1 MNTGFIESVAR
12 RFSELAFQD
21 KSSQELDIEWVAT
34 KACRLWRVHGY
45 GMWLVHNG
53 NSSNSI
59 NSSFTVITL
68 HLKLILEFES
78 CFDIGCILSLVL
90 IWTFFCPVFMSD
102 MFQNRVARHYI
113 NTFSALIWVFASVVN
128 TITIEANSNFYFLL
142 WGILNG
148 SYQCISKRQ

>member
-1 MNTGFIESVAR
+1 MNTGFIESAAR
-12 RFSELAFQD
+12 RFSELALQD
-21 KSSQELDIEWVAT
+21 NSSQELNIERVAT
-34 KACRLWRVHGY
+34 KACCPWRVHGY

-68 HLKLILEFES
+68 KLILGFES

-90 IWTFFCPVFMSD
+90 IWTFFCPVFMSA

-113 NTFSALIWVFASVVN
+113 SIFSALI
-128 TITIEANSNFYFLL
+128 
-142 WGILNG
+142 
-148 SYQCISKRQ
+148 